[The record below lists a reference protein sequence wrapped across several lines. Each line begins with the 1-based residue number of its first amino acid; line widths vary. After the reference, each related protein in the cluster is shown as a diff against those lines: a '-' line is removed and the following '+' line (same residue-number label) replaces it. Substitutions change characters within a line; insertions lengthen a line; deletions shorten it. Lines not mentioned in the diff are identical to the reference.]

1 MSKVLKLTV
10 LTPDREFYQGEVIKV
25 ITESTLGGITILP
38 DHMPLITTLKP
49 ADTVIV
55 QKDNKELKAFTSVG
69 VLEVKENEL
78 RILCDVC
85 EWPEEIDIRRA
96 EEARDRAEKRLTS
109 NKDGIDVQR
118 AELALARALARINLK
133 QQG

>member
-1 MSKVLKLTV
+1 MSEVLKLTI
-10 LTPDREFYQGEVIKV
+10 LTPDREFYKGEVIEV

-55 QKDNKELKAFTSVG
+55 QKDNKKLKAFTSVG
-69 VLEVKENEL
+69 ILEVKENEL

-85 EWPEEIDIRRA
+85 EWPEEIDIGRA
-96 EEARDRAEKRLTS
+96 EEAKNRAEKRLAS

-133 QQG
+133 Q

>member
-1 MSKVLKLTV
+1 MSEVLKLTI
-10 LTPDREFYQGEVIKV
+10 LTPDREFYKGEVIEV

-55 QKDNKELKAFTSVG
+55 QKDNKKLKAFTSVG
-69 VLEVKENEL
+69 ILEVKENEL

-96 EEARDRAEKRLTS
+96 EEAKNRAEKRLAS

-133 QQG
+133 Q